1 MATIRVFC
9 GHTNS
14 REGIDMARPPVQ
26 DRRQVLGRLI
36 RIRVTQDEK
45 ARWEEAARRQGYP
58 SLSRWLRYVAD
69 RAARMG

>member
-1 MATIRVFC
+1 
-9 GHTNS
+9 
-14 REGIDMARPPVQ
+14 MARPKTE
-26 DRRQVLGRLI
+26 DRSLVRTRRLEL
-36 RIRVTQDEK
+36 RLTKDEK